1 MDLRDF
7 MYDLVNDGR
16 YIRDF
21 TPHGFSSP
29 NGFFLLDGWDDVRE
43 VNKIIK
49 EAVEKEGIEIPEKY
63 KRDTDDCY
71 FEWVCDELGCEWDF
85 SDNFFICDEC
95 RHPVP
100 YESGGTVNYWIT
112 PHGDRICEDCV
123 KRDYIEDYVE
133 SLIDNPDSAN
143 VFLSEDELNAMGWT
157 KLDENYE
164 NGYYGQEDDPK
175 TILKKI
181 KADKPDCRVIFS
193 IECCNPFAINFST
206 YIKGE

>member
-1 MDLRDF
+1 MDLREF

-63 KRDTDDCY
+63 NRGTDDDC

-95 RHPVP
+95 RQPVP

-112 PHGDRICEDCV
+112 SHGDRICEECI
-123 KRDYIEDYVE
+123 KKDYREDYVE

-164 NGYYGQEDDPK
+164 DGYYGQEDDPK

-193 IECCNPFAINFST
+193 IDYCNPFAIGFVI